1 VKIRAAA
8 GLSYNAGPVTGY
20 LGYRWLG
27 SNAAS
32 TPSSGS
38 NLYWGGLKY
47 QMTPT
52 FSLAGMS
59 AYTDTRGSDADP
71 FTFALLGTYE
81 LSKRSSLYL
90 LSSYARNQGGSNMGV
105 NGVDNQIV
113 NGNNQTGVIAG
124 ILHQF

>member
-1 VKIRAAA
+1 MKIRAAA